1 MKKKMKQ
8 KQCIA
13 DIPSLS
19 RRLFIVI
26 IMMVLCFLQTNASEL
41 INGLYYTLYSSSKTA
56 AIVNS
61 TLNQEE
67 NVIIPSSIE
76 YNGQTYQV
84 TTISDNVFRYAKM
97 KSVTIPESVKRI
109 GNEAFYYCSNLTSIE
124 IGKNVTS
131 IGNDSFGYCTA
142 LTSIKVSEDNP
153 IYDSRDNC
161 NAIIRTSDNTLLYG
175 CLNSFIPD
183 GIVKI
188 QSSAFS
194 HLKIEGDFVVPE
206 SVTSIGDEAF
216 CYCTELT
223 SIKLPSK
230 LSSFG
235 HRVFWGCSKIK
246 SISIPEGV
254 TEIGEYSFCECR
266 GLEKVSLPTTIKTI
280 GFVAFSYCTNLTD
293 INLPNGIESIG
304 NRAFSHCESS
314 TEIELP
320 SSITS
325 IGNGAFEY
333 CYNLKSIFIP
343 KNLTSIG
350 DCAFSF
356 CKGLKS
362 LSVDPNNPVYDSR
375 NNCNAIVRSEDNTI
389 LFGSGSTV
397 FDESITSI
405 GDYAFWG
412 NNLIVEIY
420 IPNTISY
427 IGNGAFRDCIN
438 LKKVSIPNSIT
449 TINDYAF
456 ERCSNLEVLDWHDG
470 ITNIGKYCFN
480 NCSSLNDIKLP
491 ESIEK
496 ISFGS
501 LYGCVGLSKLTLP
514 KKISGIEKWALYG
527 CTGLKEI
534 TCEAIN
540 PPLIEAQEAINN
552 IDLSIP
558 VYVPAA
564 SIEAYKSADYWSEFT
579 NFQAIVEEE
588 KTEWRISDRTDIEVD
603 FHSIKEAMEDGRVQ
617 DGHTLYIERGTNLGY
632 EEITKSVNVIGP
644 GYDLADE
651 SKNANI
657 NELLINAEGAT
668 IVGIVSFYTYVNNKN
683 ISIKNCKIYDVYG
696 NNTNNDND
704 YCNIHSCF
712 IDGCVQ
718 GLSSDGFTYNW
729 TLTNNIMTGSSLGG
743 IKDLEDATI
752 DHNTIFSGSS
762 NCYPLE
768 NIVNS
773 TVTNNIAYSNYF
785 NQWEYPVNCLEK
797 VSGSEMSYN
806 IISYGDYDGNLAQ
819 EDYHKILSCTGD
831 ANSEDYYTPV
841 GYSIGY
847 STDGTDCGAFGGSE
861 PYVKGGKSGLFV
873 EREGEGGDEP
883 EPEPE
888 PTYPETP
895 IVKGKLDNTAT
906 LDIEND
912 VYNSL
917 GEFLKA
923 LSIRGIN
930 TGTEI
935 EVANQQF
942 DLALDDESYKYIQT
956 SAVALEKAKAYIYM
970 KASNNAIFNITLS
983 PTFAAAHASEMQTV
997 LATIMGFANH
1007 IITTNIKILINGTQY
1022 QYTGFQV
1029 EPNDL
1034 LNLKNLYSALDGEN
1048 WTNVKWSFLSN
1059 GRQASDFPGVTFTEP
1074 NDMGQSYVQELDLV
1088 KNNMKGDVS
1097 NLTLYFPQLT
1107 SLNMYYNQLT
1117 GDVTNMVS
1125 NLESLKTL
1133 DISYN
1138 MLTGLT
1144 SLPASVATLNKGY
1157 QFRGDYNQDYLSKL
1171 SAVTVYIS
1179 DKQSVGLP
1187 TIMTYDLKTN
1197 SNVPTAMYI
1206 SERSTSSLS
1215 AYYGQLV
1222 PHGGGSTSYYTSW
1235 TNKPYTYEYAQNHEI
1250 YLRTSDGT
1258 IYPAILKYE
1267 TGDANMSGY
1276 TDLLDVQT
1284 TISKV
1289 LSPSDV
1295 SLFNKTAANTYNDET
1310 INVQDVVCTV
1320 NIVLGKPIVTIEIPT
1335 ETGNHYDQPLLASRR
1350 ATPVPGG
1357 TGNILFVEG
1366 ERLWLTNETEIGA
1379 IEVELRGLQA
1389 DEVSLALNRKEFQMA
1404 SLDIEGGSRH
1414 IIYSLSGKSVP
1425 VGTAAILRLSSD
1437 YTEVA
1442 DAALSTVDAKSLSFT
1457 IGVTPTAIN
1466 TVDSGDMLKARFE
1479 GNNIVISSSRE
1490 ISNAEVIVTSA
1501 SGVNALS
1508 WQGKCVNAG
1517 ETMIEADLAS
1527 GIYIIG
1533 IYENGK
1539 RIGNAK
1545 LIKK

>member
-1 MKKKMKQ
+1 MEKKMKL

-19 RRLFIVI
+19 RRLFTVI
-26 IMMVLCFLQTNASEL
+26 IMMVASVLCTEAQTL
-41 INGLYYTLYSSSKTA
+41 INGLYYNLDSNTKTA
-56 AIVNS
+56 SVAQNTSASGDIVIPEKVSYANVEYKVTSLGDHCFYDCEELKSIRIPNTVTSIGSYAFFVCASLEKIEIPNS
-61 TLNQEE
+61 VNYIGIDAFSACYSLESI
-67 NVIIPSSIE
+67 IIPSS
-76 YNGQTYQV
+76 V
-84 TTISDNVFRYAKM
+84 TQIQGPLFSHSHNIR
-97 KSVTIPESVKRI
+97 
-109 GNEAFYYCSNLTSIE
+109 SIE
-124 IGKNVTS
+124 VAQN
-131 IGNDSFGYCTA
+131 N
-142 LTSIKVSEDNP
+142 KV
-153 IYDSRDNC
+153 YDSRDNC
-161 NAIIRTSDNTLLYG
+161 NAIIETATNTLISACSY
-175 CLNSFIPD
+175 STIP
-183 GIVKI
+183 
-188 QSSAFS
+188 SS
-194 HLKIEGDFVVPE
+194 V
-206 SVTSIGDEAF
+206 
-216 CYCTELT
+216 
-223 SIKLPSK
+223 
-230 LSSFG
+230 
-235 HRVFWGCSKIK
+235 
-246 SISIPEGV
+246 
-254 TEIGEYSFCECR
+254 
-266 GLEKVSLPTTIKTI
+266 TTIKYS
-280 GFVAFSYCTNLTD
+280 AFFHSEYLA
-293 INLPNGIESIG
+293 SI
-304 NRAFSHCESS
+304 
-314 TEIELP
+314 
-320 SSITS
+320 
-325 IGNGAFEY
+325 
-333 CYNLKSIFIP
+333 
-343 KNLTSIG
+343 
-350 DCAFSF
+350 D
-356 CKGLKS
+356 
-362 LSVDPNNPVYDSR
+362 
-375 NNCNAIVRSEDNTI
+375 
-389 LFGSGSTV
+389 
-397 FDESITSI
+397 
-405 GDYAFWG
+405 
-412 NNLIVEIY
+412 
-420 IPNTISY
+420 
-427 IGNGAFRDCIN
+427 
-438 LKKVSIPNSIT
+438 IPNSVT
-449 TINDYAF
+449 TIENYAF
-456 ERCSNLEVLDWHDG
+456 S
-470 ITNIGKYCFN
+470 
-480 NCSSLNDIKLP
+480 
-491 ESIEK
+491 
-496 ISFGS
+496 
-501 LYGCVGLSKLTLP
+501 GCAMLTQ
-514 KKISGIEKWALYG
+514 
-527 CTGLKEI
+527 I
-534 TCEAIN
+534 TCRAN
-540 PPLIEAQEAINN
+540 VPPTIGDRTFERV
-552 IDLSIP
+552 DKSIP
-558 VYVPAA
+558 VYVPAS
-564 SIEAYKSADYWSEFT
+564 SIDAYKSAQYWSEFT
-579 NFQAIVEEE
+579 NFQAIAEPA
-588 KTEWRISDRTDIEVD
+588 KTEWRISDRTDIDVD
-603 FHSIKEAMEDGRVQ
+603 FHSIEEAMKDERVQ
-617 DGHTLYIERGTNLGY
+617 NGHTLYIERGTNLGY

-712 IDGCVQ
+712 IDGCVR
-718 GLSSDGFTYNW
+718 GFSSEGFTYNW
-729 TLTNNIMTGSSLGG
+729 TLTNNIMTGTSNGG

-752 DHNTIFSGSS
+752 DHNTIFSGST
-762 NCYPLE
+762 NCYPLYE
-768 NIVNS
+768 IVSS

-785 NQWEYPVNCLEK
+785 NQWEYPVDCLEK
-797 VSGSEMSYN
+797 VYDSDMSYN
-806 IISYGDYDGNLAQ
+806 IVSFGEYEGNKAQ
-819 EDYHKILSCTGD
+819 NDLRQIISCTGD

-942 DLALDDESYKYIQT
+942 DIALDDESYGYIQT
-956 SAVALEKAKAYIYM
+956 SAVALEMAKAYIYM

-983 PTFAAAHASEMQTV
+983 PTFAATHASEVQTV

-1074 NDMGQSYVQELDLV
+1074 NELGQSYVQELDLV

-1125 NLESLKTL
+1125 DLGSLKTL

-1157 QFRGDYNQDYLSKL
+1157 QFRGDVNQDYLSKL
-1171 SAVTVYIS
+1171 SAATVYIS

-1235 TNKPYTYEYAQNHEI
+1235 TNKPYTYEYAQDHEI

-1289 LSPSDV
+1289 LSPSV
-1295 SLFNKTAANTYNDET
+1295 VNLFNKTAANTYNDET

-1320 NIVLGKPIVTIEIPT
+1320 NIVLGKPIVSIEIPT

-1366 ERLWLTNETEIGA
+1366 ERLWLTNEAEVGA

-1442 DAALSTVDAKSLSFT
+1442 DAALSSVDAKSLSFT

-1501 SGVNALS
+1501 SGVNALT
-1508 WQGKCVNAG
+1508 WQGKYVNAG

>member
-1 MKKKMKQ
+1 MEKKMKL

-19 RRLFIVI
+19 RRLFTVI
-26 IMMVLCFLQTNASEL
+26 IMMVASVLCTEAQTL
-41 INGLYYTLYSSSKTA
+41 IDGLYYNLDSNTKTA
-56 AIVNS
+56 SVAENTSASGDIVIPEKVSYANVEYTVTSLGDQCFDCCSELKSIRIPNTVTRIGRQAFFACTSLEKIEIPNS
-61 TLNQEE
+61 VNFIGSQAFSACFNLESI
-67 NVIIPSSIE
+67 IIPSSVTQIQDILFSQC
-76 YNGQTYQV
+76 YN
-84 TTISDNVFRYAKM
+84 IR
-97 KSVTIPESVKRI
+97 
-109 GNEAFYYCSNLTSIE
+109 SIE
-124 IGKNVTS
+124 VAQN
-131 IGNDSFGYCTA
+131 N
-142 LTSIKVSEDNP
+142 KV
-153 IYDSRDNC
+153 YDSRDNC
-161 NAIIRTSDNTLLYG
+161 NAIIETATNTLISACNY
-175 CLNSFIPD
+175 STIP
-183 GIVKI
+183 
-188 QSSAFS
+188 S
-194 HLKIEGDFVVPE
+194 
-206 SVTSIGDEAF
+206 SVTTIKSNAFFRCDYLASIDIPNSVTTIENNA
-216 CYCTELT
+216 
-223 SIKLPSK
+223 
-230 LSSFG
+230 
-235 HRVFWGCSKIK
+235 FWGCARLTQI
-246 SISIPEGV
+246 
-254 TEIGEYSFCECR
+254 TCR
-266 GLEKVSLPTTIKTI
+266 ANVPPTI
-280 GFVAFSYCTNLTD
+280 GNWTTFND
-293 INLPNGIESIG
+293 
-304 NRAFSHCESS
+304 
-314 TEIELP
+314 
-320 SSITS
+320 
-325 IGNGAFEY
+325 
-333 CYNLKSIFIP
+333 
-343 KNLTSIG
+343 
-350 DCAFSF
+350 
-356 CKGLKS
+356 
-362 LSVDPNNPVYDSR
+362 VD
-375 NNCNAIVRSEDNTI
+375 
-389 LFGSGSTV
+389 
-397 FDESITSI
+397 
-405 GDYAFWG
+405 
-412 NNLIVEIY
+412 
-420 IPNTISY
+420 
-427 IGNGAFRDCIN
+427 
-438 LKKVSIPNSIT
+438 K
-449 TINDYAF
+449 
-456 ERCSNLEVLDWHDG
+456 
-470 ITNIGKYCFN
+470 
-480 NCSSLNDIKLP
+480 
-491 ESIEK
+491 
-496 ISFGS
+496 
-501 LYGCVGLSKLTLP
+501 
-514 KKISGIEKWALYG
+514 
-527 CTGLKEI
+527 
-534 TCEAIN
+534 
-540 PPLIEAQEAINN
+540 
-552 IDLSIP
+552 SIP
-558 VYVPAA
+558 VYVPAS
-564 SIEAYKSADYWSEFT
+564 SIDAYKKADYWSEFT
-579 NFQAIVEEE
+579 NFQAIAEPA
-588 KTEWRISDRTDIEVD
+588 KTEWRISDRTDIDVD
-603 FHSIKEAMEDGRVQ
+603 FHSIEEAMKDERVQ
-617 DGHTLYIERGTNLGY
+617 NGHTLYIERGTNLGNA
-632 EEITKSVNVIGP
+632 EITKSVNVIGP

-651 SKNANI
+651 SRNAKVDYVI
-657 NELLINAEGAT
+657 INAENAKVVGLQ
-668 IVGIVSFYTYVNNKN
+668 IVNAVVCENNVN
-683 ISIKNCKIYDVYG
+683 IENCYITSGVLG
-696 NNTNNDND
+696 NETDNENDN
-704 YCNIHSCF
+704 CVIKSCF
-712 IDGCVQ
+712 INGSVYGRGEDG
-718 GLSSDGFTYNW
+718 TYEW
-729 TLTNNIMTGSSLGG
+729 TLTNNIIKGEVYNFEEMTLN
-743 IKDLEDATI
+743 
-752 DHNTIFSGSS
+752 HNTIVSDNYVLNG
-762 NCYPLE
+762 
-768 NIVNS
+768 VNVS
-773 TVTNNIAYSNYF
+773 MVTNNVLFRPMNVSPISDCTDN
-785 NQWEYPVNCLEK
+785 EYNK
-797 VSGSEMSYN
+797 NIVSAISGTNGEEWCETLSK
-806 IISYGDYDGNLAQ
+806 II
-819 EDYHKILSCTGD
+819 SCTGD
-831 ANSEDYYTPV
+831 ASSEDYYTPV
-841 GYSIGY
+841 GYSLGY

-895 IVKGKLDNTAT
+895 IIKGKLDNTAT

-923 LSIRGIN
+923 LSIRGIKA
-930 TGTEI
+930 GTEI
-935 EVANQQF
+935 AVADQQF
-942 DLALDDESYKYIQT
+942 DIALDDDSYGYIQT
-956 SAVALEKAKAYIYM
+956 SAVALEMAKAYIYM

-983 PTFAAAHASEMQTV
+983 PTFTAAHLSDMETV

-1074 NDMGQSYVQELDLV
+1074 NELGQSYVQELDLV

-1097 NLTLYFPQLT
+1097 NLTLYFPRLT

-1157 QFRGDYNQDYLSKL
+1157 QFRGDVNQDYLSKL
-1171 SAVTVYIS
+1171 SDVTVYIS

-1206 SERSTSSLS
+1206 SERNTSSLS

-1222 PHGGGSTSYYTSW
+1222 PHSGGSTSYYTSW
-1235 TNKPYTYEYAQNHEI
+1235 TNKPYTYEYAQDHEI

-1289 LSPSDV
+1289 LNPSVV

-1350 ATPVPGG
+1350 ATPIPGG

-1366 ERLWLTNETEIGA
+1366 ERLWLTNETEVGA

-1501 SGVNALS
+1501 SGVNALT
-1508 WQGKCVNAG
+1508 WKGKYVNAG

>member
-1 MKKKMKQ
+1 MEKKMKL

-19 RRLFIVI
+19 RRLFTVI
-26 IMMVLCFLQTNASEL
+26 FMMVTSVLCTEAQTL
-41 INGLYYTLYSSSKTA
+41 IDGLYYNLDSNTKTA
-56 AIVNS
+56 SVARNATASGDIVIPEKVSYANVEYTVTSLGDYCFDPCREVKSIRIPNTVTRIGRQAFYGCESLEKIEIPNS
-61 TLNQEE
+61 VNYIGHQAFSYCLSLKSI
-67 NVIIPSSIE
+67 IIPSS
-76 YNGQTYQV
+76 V
-84 TTISDNVFRYAKM
+84 TQIQGILFSQCN
-97 KSVTIPESVKRI
+97 
-109 GNEAFYYCSNLTSIE
+109 NLRSIE
-124 IGKNVTS
+124 VAQN
-131 IGNDSFGYCTA
+131 N
-142 LTSIKVSEDNP
+142 KV
-153 IYDSRDNC
+153 YDSRDNC
-161 NAIIRTSDNTLLYG
+161 NAIIETATNTLISACSY
-175 CLNSFIPD
+175 STIP
-183 GIVKI
+183 
-188 QSSAFS
+188 S
-194 HLKIEGDFVVPE
+194 
-206 SVTSIGDEAF
+206 SVTTIGHEAF
-216 CYCTELT
+216 FYCEYLA
-223 SIKLPSK
+223 SI
-230 LSSFG
+230 
-235 HRVFWGCSKIK
+235 
-246 SISIPEGV
+246 
-254 TEIGEYSFCECR
+254 
-266 GLEKVSLPTTIKTI
+266 
-280 GFVAFSYCTNLTD
+280 D
-293 INLPNGIESIG
+293 
-304 NRAFSHCESS
+304 
-314 TEIELP
+314 
-320 SSITS
+320 
-325 IGNGAFEY
+325 
-333 CYNLKSIFIP
+333 
-343 KNLTSIG
+343 
-350 DCAFSF
+350 
-356 CKGLKS
+356 
-362 LSVDPNNPVYDSR
+362 
-375 NNCNAIVRSEDNTI
+375 
-389 LFGSGSTV
+389 
-397 FDESITSI
+397 
-405 GDYAFWG
+405 
-412 NNLIVEIY
+412 
-420 IPNTISY
+420 
-427 IGNGAFRDCIN
+427 
-438 LKKVSIPNSIT
+438 IPNSVT
-449 TINDYAF
+449 TIGNYAF
-456 ERCSNLEVLDWHDG
+456 SGCEKLTQ
-470 ITNIGKYCFN
+470 ITCRANVPPTIGNWTTF
-480 NCSSLNDIKLP
+480 NDIDK
-491 ESIEK
+491 
-496 ISFGS
+496 
-501 LYGCVGLSKLTLP
+501 
-514 KKISGIEKWALYG
+514 
-527 CTGLKEI
+527 
-534 TCEAIN
+534 
-540 PPLIEAQEAINN
+540 
-552 IDLSIP
+552 SIP

-564 SIEAYKSADYWSEFT
+564 SIEAYKKADYWSEFT
-579 NFQAIVEEE
+579 NFQAIAEPA
-588 KTEWRISDRTDIEVD
+588 KTEWRISDRTDIDVD
-603 FHSIKEAMEDGRVQ
+603 FHSIEEAMKDERVQ
-617 DGHTLYIERGTNLGY
+617 NGHTLYIERGTNLGNA
-632 EEITKSVNVIGP
+632 EITKSVNVIGP
-644 GYDLADE
+644 GYDFADD
-651 SKNANI
+651 SRNAKVDFVI
-657 NELLINAEGAT
+657 INAENAK
-668 IVGIVSFYTYVNNKN
+668 IVGLQILNVVVCNNNVN
-683 ISIKNCKIYDVYG
+683 IENCHITNSVLG
-696 NNTNNDND
+696 NETSYENDN
-704 YCNIHSCF
+704 CVIKSCF
-712 IDGCVQ
+712 IDGSVY
-718 GLSSDGFTYNW
+718 GRGEDGTFEW
-729 TLTNNIMTGSSLGG
+729 TLTNNIIKGG
-743 IKDLEDATI
+743 VYNFEEMILN
-752 DHNTIFSGSS
+752 HNTIVNGDYALNNVNGSTITNNVLFNTLLS
-762 NCYPLE
+762 SAPMNNCLDNEYAK
-768 NIVNS
+768 NIV
-773 TVTNNIAYSNYF
+773 SNTC
-785 NQWEYPVNCLEK
+785 NTGDEQKCETLEK
-797 VSGSEMSYN
+797 
-806 IISYGDYDGNLAQ
+806 II
-819 EDYHKILSCTGD
+819 SCTGH

-847 STDGTDCGAFGGSE
+847 STDGTDCGAFGGSN

-873 EREGEGGDEP
+873 EQEGEGGDDP

-942 DLALDDESYKYIQT
+942 DIALDDESYGYIQT
-956 SAVALEKAKAYIYM
+956 SAVVLEMAKAYIYM

-1074 NDMGQSYVQELDLV
+1074 NELGQSYVQELYLV

-1097 NLTLYFPQLT
+1097 NLTLYFPRLT

-1125 NLESLKTL
+1125 DLGSLKTL

-1171 SAVTVYIS
+1171 SAATVYIS

-1197 SNVPTAMYI
+1197 SNVPTTMYI

-1235 TNKPYTYEYAQNHEI
+1235 TSKPYTYEYAQDHEI

-1289 LSPSDV
+1289 LSPSVV
-1295 SLFNKTAANTYNDET
+1295 SLFNKTAANTYNDEI

-1320 NIVLGKPIVTIEIPT
+1320 NIVLGKPIVSIEIPT
-1335 ETGNHYDQPLLASRR
+1335 ETGNHYDQPILASRR

-1366 ERLWLTNETEIGA
+1366 ERLWLTNEAEVGA

-1389 DEVSLALNRKEFQMA
+1389 DEVSLALNRKDFQMA

-1414 IIYSLSGKSVP
+1414 IIYSISGKSVP

-1437 YTEVA
+1437 YSEVA
-1442 DAALSTVDAKSLSFT
+1442 DAALSSVDAKSLSFT

-1517 ETMIEADLAS
+1517 ETLIEADLAS

>member
-1 MKKKMKQ
+1 MEKKMKL

-19 RRLFIVI
+19 RRLFTVI
-26 IMMVLCFLQTNASEL
+26 IMMVASVLCTEAQTL
-41 INGLYYTLYSSSKTA
+41 IDGLYYNLDSNTKTA
-56 AIVNS
+56 SVARNATASGDIVIPEKVSYGNVKYTVTSLGYNCFVSCRELKSIRIPNTVTRIGKWAFLGCTSLEKIEIPNS
-61 TLNQEE
+61 VNYIGLQAFSGCSSLESI
-67 NVIIPSSIE
+67 IIPSSVTQIE
-76 YNGQTYQV
+76 GLLFSQ
-84 TTISDNVFRYAKM
+84 
-97 KSVTIPESVKRI
+97 
-109 GNEAFYYCSNLTSIE
+109 SNNIRSIE
-124 IGKNVTS
+124 VAQN
-131 IGNDSFGYCTA
+131 N
-142 LTSIKVSEDNP
+142 KV
-153 IYDSRDNC
+153 YDSRDNC
-161 NAIIRTSDNTLLYG
+161 NAIIETATNTLISACSY
-175 CLNSFIPD
+175 STIPSSVTTI
-183 GIVKI
+183 G
-188 QSSAFS
+188 SSAFLNCEYLAS
-194 HLKIEGDFVVPE
+194 IDIPNSVTTIEGSAFYGCARLTQITCRANVPP
-206 SVTSIGDEAF
+206 TIIG
-216 CYCTELT
+216 
-223 SIKLPSK
+223 K
-230 LSSFG
+230 
-235 HRVFWGCSKIK
+235 W
-246 SISIPEGV
+246 
-254 TEIGEYSFCECR
+254 
-266 GLEKVSLPTTIKTI
+266 
-280 GFVAFSYCTNLTD
+280 
-293 INLPNGIESIG
+293 
-304 NRAFSHCESS
+304 
-314 TEIELP
+314 
-320 SSITS
+320 
-325 IGNGAFEY
+325 AFEY
-333 CYNLKSIFIP
+333 
-343 KNLTSIG
+343 
-350 DCAFSF
+350 
-356 CKGLKS
+356 
-362 LSVDPNNPVYDSR
+362 VD
-375 NNCNAIVRSEDNTI
+375 
-389 LFGSGSTV
+389 
-397 FDESITSI
+397 
-405 GDYAFWG
+405 
-412 NNLIVEIY
+412 
-420 IPNTISY
+420 
-427 IGNGAFRDCIN
+427 
-438 LKKVSIPNSIT
+438 K
-449 TINDYAF
+449 
-456 ERCSNLEVLDWHDG
+456 
-470 ITNIGKYCFN
+470 
-480 NCSSLNDIKLP
+480 
-491 ESIEK
+491 
-496 ISFGS
+496 
-501 LYGCVGLSKLTLP
+501 
-514 KKISGIEKWALYG
+514 
-527 CTGLKEI
+527 
-534 TCEAIN
+534 
-540 PPLIEAQEAINN
+540 
-552 IDLSIP
+552 SIP
-558 VYVPAA
+558 VYVPAS
-564 SIEAYKSADYWSEFT
+564 SIDAYKSAQYWSEFT
-579 NFQAIVEEE
+579 NFQAIAEPA
-588 KTEWRISDRTDIEVD
+588 KTEWRISNRTDIEVD
-603 FHSIKEAMEDGRVQ
+603 FHSIEEAMKDERVQ

-644 GYDLADE
+644 GYDLAVD
-651 SKNANI
+651 SRNAKVDFVI
-657 NELLINAEGAT
+657 INAENAK
-668 IVGIVSFYTYVNNKN
+668 IVGLQILNVVVCNNNVIIENCYITNSVLGNETSFE
-683 ISIKNCKIYDVYG
+683 
-696 NNTNNDND
+696 NDN
-704 YCNIHSCF
+704 CVIKSCF
-712 IDGCVQ
+712 IDGNVY
-718 GLSSDGFTYNW
+718 GRGEDGTYEW
-729 TLTNNIMTGSSLGG
+729 TLTNNIIRGKISNFEEMTLN
-743 IKDLEDATI
+743 
-752 DHNTIFSGSS
+752 HNTIVNGDYALNNVNGSTITNNVLFNTLLS
-762 NCYPLE
+762 SAPMNNCLGNEYAK
-768 NIVNS
+768 NIV
-773 TVTNNIAYSNYF
+773 SNTC
-785 NQWEYPVNCLEK
+785 NTGDEQKCETLEK
-797 VSGSEMSYN
+797 
-806 IISYGDYDGNLAQ
+806 II
-819 EDYHKILSCTGD
+819 SCTGH
-831 ANSEDYYTPV
+831 ASSEDYYTPV
-841 GYSIGY
+841 GYSLGY
-847 STDGTDCGAFGGSE
+847 STDGTDCGAFGGSN

-873 EREGEGGDEP
+873 EREGEGGNEP

-942 DLALDDESYKYIQT
+942 DIALDDESYGYIQT
-956 SAVALEKAKAYIYM
+956 SAVALEMAKAYIYM

-983 PTFAAAHASEMQTV
+983 PTFAAAHASEMKTV

-1074 NDMGQSYVQELDLV
+1074 NELGQSYVQELDLE

-1097 NLTLYFPQLT
+1097 NLTLYFPRLT

-1125 NLESLKTL
+1125 DLESLKTL

-1157 QFRGDYNQDYLSKL
+1157 QFRGDNNQDYLSKL
-1171 SAVTVYIS
+1171 SAATVYIS

-1197 SNVPTAMYI
+1197 SNVPTVMYI

-1235 TNKPYTYEYAQNHEI
+1235 TSKPYTYEYAQDHEI

-1289 LSPSDV
+1289 LSPSVV
-1295 SLFNKTAANTYNDET
+1295 SLFNKTAANTYNDEI

-1320 NIVLGKPIVTIEIPT
+1320 NIVLGKPIVSIEIPT

-1357 TGNILFVEG
+1357 KGNILFVEG
-1366 ERLWLTNETEIGA
+1366 ERLWLTNETEVGA

-1437 YTEVA
+1437 YAEVA

-1466 TVDSGDMLKARFE
+1466 TVDSDDDMLKARFE

-1501 SGVNALS
+1501 SGVNALT
-1508 WQGKCVNAG
+1508 WQGKYVNAG

>member
-1 MKKKMKQ
+1 MEKKIKL

-19 RRLFIVI
+19 RRLFTVI
-26 IMMVLCFLQTNASEL
+26 IMMVASVLCAEAQTL
-41 INGLYYTLYSSSKTA
+41 IDGLYYDLDSNTKTA
-56 AIVNS
+56 SVAKNKTASGDIVIPEKVSYGNVEYTVTSLGYQCFFNCRELKSIRIPNTVTSIGGKAFIGCWSLEKIEIPNS
-61 TLNQEE
+61 VNYIGLQAFSGCSSLESI
-67 NVIIPSSIE
+67 IIPSSVTQIE
-76 YNGQTYQV
+76 YK
-84 TTISDNVFRYAKM
+84 DNIFFGCNNIR
-97 KSVTIPESVKRI
+97 
-109 GNEAFYYCSNLTSIE
+109 SIE
-124 IGKNVTS
+124 VAQN
-131 IGNDSFGYCTA
+131 N
-142 LTSIKVSEDNP
+142 KV
-153 IYDSRDNC
+153 YDSRDNC
-161 NAIIRTSDNTLLYG
+161 NAIIETATNTLISACSY
-175 CLNSFIPD
+175 STIP
-183 GIVKI
+183 
-188 QSSAFS
+188 SSVTTIGYNAFS
-194 HLKIEGDFVVPE
+194 DCENLA
-206 SVTSIGDEAF
+206 SID
-216 CYCTELT
+216 
-223 SIKLPSK
+223 
-230 LSSFG
+230 
-235 HRVFWGCSKIK
+235 
-246 SISIPEGV
+246 
-254 TEIGEYSFCECR
+254 
-266 GLEKVSLPTTIKTI
+266 
-280 GFVAFSYCTNLTD
+280 
-293 INLPNGIESIG
+293 
-304 NRAFSHCESS
+304 
-314 TEIELP
+314 
-320 SSITS
+320 
-325 IGNGAFEY
+325 
-333 CYNLKSIFIP
+333 
-343 KNLTSIG
+343 
-350 DCAFSF
+350 
-356 CKGLKS
+356 
-362 LSVDPNNPVYDSR
+362 
-375 NNCNAIVRSEDNTI
+375 
-389 LFGSGSTV
+389 
-397 FDESITSI
+397 
-405 GDYAFWG
+405 
-412 NNLIVEIY
+412 
-420 IPNTISY
+420 
-427 IGNGAFRDCIN
+427 
-438 LKKVSIPNSIT
+438 IPNSVT
-449 TINDYAF
+449 TIGTFAF
-456 ERCSNLEVLDWHDG
+456 VDCAR
-470 ITNIGKYCFN
+470 
-480 NCSSLNDIKLP
+480 
-491 ESIEK
+491 
-496 ISFGS
+496 
-501 LYGCVGLSKLTLP
+501 LTQ
-514 KKISGIEKWALYG
+514 
-527 CTGLKEI
+527 I
-534 TCEAIN
+534 TCRAN
-540 PPLIEAQEAINN
+540 VPPT
-552 IDLSIP
+552 IDTRTFYNVDKSIP
-558 VYVPAA
+558 VYVPAS
-564 SIEAYKSADYWSEFT
+564 SIDAYKSAQYWSEFT
-579 NFQAIVEEE
+579 NFQAIVEPA
-588 KTEWRISDRTDIEVD
+588 KTEWRISDRTDIDVD
-603 FHSIKEAMEDGRVQ
+603 FHSIEEAMKDERVL
-617 DGHTLYIERGTNLGY
+617 DGHTLYIERGTNLADGK
-632 EEITKSVNVIGP
+632 ITKSVNVIGP
-644 GYDLADE
+644 GYDLAND
-651 SKNANI
+651 SRNAKVDNLFI
-657 NELLINAEGAT
+657 NVEKAR
-668 IVGIVSFYTYVNNKN
+668 IVGLQIVKAIVCENNVNIENCYITN
-683 ISIKNCKIYDVYG
+683 SIYG
-696 NNTNNDND
+696 NETSYENDN
-704 YCNIHSCF
+704 CVIKSCF
-712 IDGCVQ
+712 IDSNVYGR
-718 GLSSDGFTYNW
+718 GENGTFEW
-729 TLTNNIMTGSSLGG
+729 TLTNNIIKGGVYNFEEMTLN
-743 IKDLEDATI
+743 
-752 DHNTIFSGSS
+752 HNTIVSTNYVLNG
-762 NCYPLE
+762 
-768 NIVNS
+768 VNFS
-773 TVTNNIAYSNYF
+773 TVTNNLLHQTTSVSPIFNCSDNEYDKNVVSRASNT
-785 NQWEYPVNCLEK
+785 NGELQNETLEK
-797 VSGSEMSYN
+797 SISCSGN
-806 IISYGDYDGNLAQ
+806 
-819 EDYHKILSCTGD
+819 
-831 ANSEDYYTPV
+831 ANSEEYYTPV
-841 GYSIGY
+841 GYTLGY

-942 DLALDDESYKYIQT
+942 DIALDDESYGYIQT
-956 SAVALEKAKAYIYM
+956 SAVALEMAKAYIYM

-983 PTFAAAHASEMQTV
+983 PTFAATHASEVQTV

-1074 NDMGQSYVQELDLV
+1074 NEMGQSYVQELDLV

-1125 NLESLKTL
+1125 ELESLKTL

-1144 SLPASVATLNKGY
+1144 SLPTSVATLNKGY
-1157 QFRGDYNQDYLSKL
+1157 QFRGDVNQDYLSKL
-1171 SAVTVYIS
+1171 SAATVYIS

-1289 LSPSDV
+1289 LSPSVV

-1320 NIVLGKPIVTIEIPT
+1320 NIVLGKPIVSIEIPT

-1366 ERLWLTNETEIGA
+1366 ERLWLTNETEVGA

-1389 DEVSLALNRKEFQMA
+1389 DEVSLALNRKDFQMA

-1442 DAALSTVDAKSLSFT
+1442 DAALSSVDAKSLSFT

-1490 ISNAEVIVTSA
+1490 ICNAEVIVTSA
-1501 SGVNALS
+1501 SGVNALT
-1508 WQGKCVNAG
+1508 WQGKYVNAG

>member
-1 MKKKMKQ
+1 MEKKMKL

-19 RRLFIVI
+19 RRLFTVI
-26 IMMVLCFLQTNASEL
+26 IMVVASVLCTEAQTL
-41 INGLYYTLYSSSKTA
+41 INGLYYNLDSNTKIASVADNSSASGDIVIPEKVSYSNVEYTVTNLGDECFDSCRELKSIRIPNTVTRIGRQAFYGCESLEK
-56 AIVNS
+56 IEIPNSVNYIGIQAFS
-61 TLNQEE
+61 YCLSLESI
-67 NVIIPSSIE
+67 IIPSS
-76 YNGQTYQV
+76 V
-84 TTISDNVFRYAKM
+84 TQIQGLLFSQ
-97 KSVTIPESVKRI
+97 
-109 GNEAFYYCSNLTSIE
+109 SNNIRSIE
-124 IGKNVTS
+124 VAQN
-131 IGNDSFGYCTA
+131 N
-142 LTSIKVSEDNP
+142 KV
-153 IYDSRDNC
+153 YDSRDNC
-161 NAIIRTSDNTLLYG
+161 NAIIETATNTLISACSYSTIPSSVTTIKSLAFY
-175 CLNSFIPD
+175 CCDYLASIDIPNSVTTIEN
-183 GIVKI
+183 
-188 QSSAFS
+188 SAFS
-194 HLKIEGDFVVPE
+194 DCARLTQITCRANVPP
-206 SVTSIGDEAF
+206 TIGDRTFA
-216 CYCTELT
+216 Y
-223 SIKLPSK
+223 
-230 LSSFG
+230 
-235 HRVFWGCSKIK
+235 
-246 SISIPEGV
+246 
-254 TEIGEYSFCECR
+254 
-266 GLEKVSLPTTIKTI
+266 
-280 GFVAFSYCTNLTD
+280 
-293 INLPNGIESIG
+293 
-304 NRAFSHCESS
+304 
-314 TEIELP
+314 
-320 SSITS
+320 
-325 IGNGAFEY
+325 
-333 CYNLKSIFIP
+333 
-343 KNLTSIG
+343 
-350 DCAFSF
+350 
-356 CKGLKS
+356 
-362 LSVDPNNPVYDSR
+362 VD
-375 NNCNAIVRSEDNTI
+375 
-389 LFGSGSTV
+389 
-397 FDESITSI
+397 
-405 GDYAFWG
+405 
-412 NNLIVEIY
+412 
-420 IPNTISY
+420 
-427 IGNGAFRDCIN
+427 
-438 LKKVSIPNSIT
+438 K
-449 TINDYAF
+449 
-456 ERCSNLEVLDWHDG
+456 
-470 ITNIGKYCFN
+470 
-480 NCSSLNDIKLP
+480 
-491 ESIEK
+491 
-496 ISFGS
+496 
-501 LYGCVGLSKLTLP
+501 
-514 KKISGIEKWALYG
+514 
-527 CTGLKEI
+527 
-534 TCEAIN
+534 
-540 PPLIEAQEAINN
+540 
-552 IDLSIP
+552 SIP
-558 VYVPAA
+558 VYVPAS
-564 SIEAYKSADYWSEFT
+564 SIEAYKAARYWSEFT
-579 NFQAIVEEE
+579 NFQAIAEPA
-588 KTEWRISDRTDIEVD
+588 KTEWRISDRTDIDVD
-603 FHSIKEAMEDGRVQ
+603 FHSIEEAMKDERVQ

-632 EEITKSVNVIGP
+632 AEITKSVNVIGP

-651 SKNANI
+651 SKNAKI
-657 NELLINAEGAT
+657 DELLINAEGAT
-668 IVGIVSFYTYVNNKN
+668 IVGLVCYDIYVNNKN
-683 ISIKNCKIYDVYG
+683 ISIKNCKINNVYG

-704 YCNIHSCF
+704 FCSIHSCF

-718 GLSSDGFTYNW
+718 GFSSEGFTFDW
-729 TLTNNIMTGSSLGG
+729 TLTNNIMTGSSMGG

-752 DHNTIFSGSS
+752 DHNTIFSGST
-762 NCYPLE
+762 NCYPLYE
-768 NIVNS
+768 IVSS

-785 NQWEYPVNCLEK
+785 NQWEYPVDCLEK
-797 VSGSEMSYN
+797 VSGSDMSYN
-806 IISYGDYDGNLAQ
+806 IVSFGEYEGNKAQ
-819 EDYHKILSCTGD
+819 NDLRQIISCTGD
-831 ANSEDYYTPV
+831 ASSEDYYTPV
-841 GYSIGY
+841 GYSLGY

-923 LSIRGIN
+923 LSIRGIKA
-930 TGTEI
+930 GTEI
-935 EVANQQF
+935 AVADQQF
-942 DLALDDESYKYIQT
+942 DIALDDDSYGYIQT
-956 SAVALEKAKAYIYM
+956 SAVALEMSKAYIYM
-970 KASNNAIFNITLS
+970 KADNQAIFNITLS

-1074 NDMGQSYVQELDLV
+1074 NELGQSYVQELDLV

-1125 NLESLKTL
+1125 DLGNLKTL

-1171 SAVTVYIS
+1171 SAATVYIS

-1235 TNKPYTYEYAQNHEI
+1235 TSKPYTYEYAQDHEI

-1320 NIVLGKPIVTIEIPT
+1320 NIVLGKPIVSIEIPT
-1335 ETGNHYDQPLLASRR
+1335 ETGNHYDQPLLALRR
-1350 ATPVPGG
+1350 AIPVPGG

-1366 ERLWLTNETEIGA
+1366 ERLWLTNETEVGA

-1442 DAALSTVDAKSLSFT
+1442 DAALSSVDAKSLSFT

-1466 TVDSGDMLKARFE
+1466 TVDSGDMLKSRFE
-1479 GNNIVISSSRE
+1479 GNNIVISSSRD
-1490 ISNAEVIVTSA
+1490 IRNAEVIVTSA
-1501 SGVNALS
+1501 SGVNALT

>member
-1 MKKKMKQ
+1 MKL

-19 RRLFIVI
+19 RRLFTVI
-26 IMMVLCFLQTNASEL
+26 IMMVASVLCTEAQTQ
-41 INGLYYTLYSSSKTA
+41 INRINYNLDSNTKTA
-56 AIVNS
+56 SVARTHISGDV
-61 TLNQEE
+61 
-67 NVIIPSSIE
+67 VIPETVTYGSIEYQVTSLGNYCFYECTSLTSIKIPSS
-76 YNGQTYQV
+76 V
-84 TTISDNVFRYAKM
+84 TDFGVKCFYKCTSLPTIN
-97 KSVTIPESVKRI
+97 IPSSVK
-109 GNEAFYYCSNLTSIE
+109 
-124 IGKNVTS
+124 S
-131 IGNDSFGYCTA
+131 IGNSCFDYCTSFTSIDIPASVESIGDLCFFSCTSLKSINIPSSVTSLGNACFGYCTSLPSIVIPSSVA
-142 LTSIKVSEDNP
+142 TLGEKCFLNCTSLKSITIPSSVTTIGDNCFSNCTSLTSIDIPSSVTSLGENCFIACESLVS
-153 IYDSRDNC
+153 I
-161 NAIIRTSDNTLLYG
+161 AIPSSVTNLSDNTFYN
-175 CLNSFIPD
+175 C
-183 GIVKI
+183 
-188 QSSAFS
+188 
-194 HLKIEGDFVVPE
+194 
-206 SVTSIGDEAF
+206 TS
-216 CYCTELT
+216 LT
-223 SIKLPSK
+223 SIDIPSSMTSIANSCFDGCQN
-230 LSSFG
+230 LSQI
-235 HRVFWGCSKIK
+235 R
-246 SISIPEGV
+246 
-254 TEIGEYSFCECR
+254 CR
-266 GLEKVSLPTTIKTI
+266 ASVPPTI
-280 GFVAFSYCTNLTD
+280 G
-293 INLPNGIESIG
+293 
-304 NRAFSHCESS
+304 SS
-314 TEIELP
+314 NT
-320 SSITS
+320 
-325 IGNGAFEY
+325 FY
-333 CYNLKSIFIP
+333 K
-343 KNLTSIG
+343 
-350 DCAFSF
+350 
-356 CKGLKS
+356 
-362 LSVDPNNPVYDSR
+362 VD
-375 NNCNAIVRSEDNTI
+375 
-389 LFGSGSTV
+389 
-397 FDESITSI
+397 
-405 GDYAFWG
+405 
-412 NNLIVEIY
+412 
-420 IPNTISY
+420 
-427 IGNGAFRDCIN
+427 
-438 LKKVSIPNSIT
+438 K
-449 TINDYAF
+449 
-456 ERCSNLEVLDWHDG
+456 
-470 ITNIGKYCFN
+470 
-480 NCSSLNDIKLP
+480 
-491 ESIEK
+491 
-496 ISFGS
+496 
-501 LYGCVGLSKLTLP
+501 
-514 KKISGIEKWALYG
+514 
-527 CTGLKEI
+527 
-534 TCEAIN
+534 
-540 PPLIEAQEAINN
+540 
-552 IDLSIP
+552 SIP
-558 VYVPAA
+558 VYVPAS
-564 SIEAYKSADYWSEFT
+564 SIDAYKSAQYWSEFT
-579 NFQAIVEEE
+579 NFQAIAEPA
-588 KTEWRISDRTDIEVD
+588 KTEWRISDRTDIDVD
-603 FHSIKEAMEDGRVQ
+603 FHSINEAMEDERVQ
-617 DGHTLYIERGTNLGY
+617 DGHTLYIERGSHLTDAT
-632 EEITKSVNVIGP
+632 ITKKVTIVGP
-644 GYDLADE
+644 GYDLSND
-651 SKNANI
+651 SHNAKVDI
-657 NELLINAEGAT
+657 LLINAENARV
-668 IVGIVSFYTYVNNKN
+668 VGLQINNALVCNNNVN
-683 ISIKNCKIYDVYG
+683 IENCYITNSVLG
-696 NNTNNDND
+696 NETNNENDN
-704 YCNIHSCF
+704 CVIKSCF
-712 IDGCVQ
+712 IDGSVY
-718 GLSSDGFTYNW
+718 GSGEDGTYEW
-729 TLTNNIMTGSSLGG
+729 TLTNNIIKGGVYNFEEMTLN
-743 IKDLEDATI
+743 
-752 DHNTIFSGSS
+752 HNTIVSANYVLNG
-762 NCYPLE
+762 
-768 NIVNS
+768 VNFS
-773 TVTNNIAYSNYF
+773 TVTNNLLHQTKRDSPIANC
-785 NQWEYPVNCLEK
+785 NDNEYDKNVVSLTSGTNGELQNETLEK
-797 VSGSEMSYN
+797 S
-806 IISYGDYDGNLAQ
+806 I
-819 EDYHKILSCTGD
+819 SCTGD
-831 ANSEDYYTPV
+831 ASSEDYYTPV
-841 GYSIGY
+841 GYSLGY
-847 STDGTDCGAFGGSE
+847 STDGTDCGAFGGSN

-873 EREGEGGDEP
+873 EREGEGSDEP

-942 DLALDDESYKYIQT
+942 DIALDDESYGYIQT
-956 SAVALEKAKAYIYM
+956 SAVALEMAKAYIYM
-970 KASNNAIFNITLS
+970 KASNNSIFNITLS

-1007 IITTNIKILINGTQY
+1007 IITTNIKILINSTQY

-1059 GRQASDFPGVTFTEP
+1059 GRQASDFSGVTFTEP
-1074 NDMGQSYVQELDLV
+1074 NELGQSYVQELDLV

-1097 NLTLYFPQLT
+1097 NLTLYFPRLT

-1125 NLESLKTL
+1125 DLGSLKTL

-1157 QFRGDYNQDYLSKL
+1157 QFRGDNNQDYLSKL
-1171 SAVTVYIS
+1171 SAATVYIS

-1235 TNKPYTYEYAQNHEI
+1235 TNKPYTYEYAQDHEI

-1289 LSPSDV
+1289 LSPSVV

-1320 NIVLGKPIVTIEIPT
+1320 NIVLGKPIVSIEIPT

-1366 ERLWLTNETEIGA
+1366 ERLWLTNETEVGA

-1389 DEVSLALNRKEFQMA
+1389 DEVSLALNRKDFQMA

-1437 YTEVA
+1437 YAEVA

-1479 GNNIVISSSRE
+1479 ANNIVISSSRE

-1501 SGVNALS
+1501 SGVNALT
-1508 WQGKCVNAG
+1508 WQGKYVNAG

>member
-1 MKKKMKQ
+1 MKL

-194 HLKIEGDFVVPE
+194 HLIIEGDFVVPE

-362 LSVDPNNPVYDSR
+362 LSVDPNNLVYNSR

-420 IPNTISY
+420 IPNTISS

-456 ERCSNLEVLDWHDG
+456 ESCSNLEVLDWHDG

-617 DGHTLYIERGTNLGY
+617 DGHTLYIERGTSLGD
-632 EEITKSVNVIGP
+632 EKITKSVNVIGP
-644 GYDLADE
+644 GYDGNSASVKDL
-651 SKNANI
+651 
-657 NELLINAEGAT
+657 
-668 IVGIVSFYTYVNNKN
+668 YVNAAKAKVVGLSIGFAYICENN
-683 ISIKNCKIYDVYG
+683 IDISHCSILDVYG
-696 NNTNNDND
+696 NKTSHENSNCT
-704 YCNIHSCF
+704 IHSCF
-712 IDGCVQ
+712 IDDIQ
-718 GLSSDGFTYNW
+718 GFGEENSYEW
-729 TLTNNIMTGSSLGG
+729 TLTNNIIRGKISNFEEMTLN
-743 IKDLEDATI
+743 
-752 DHNTIFSGSS
+752 HNTIVNGDYALNNVNGSTITNNVLFNTLLS
-762 NCYPLE
+762 SAPMNNCLDNEYAK
-768 NIVNS
+768 NIV
-773 TVTNNIAYSNYF
+773 SNTC
-785 NQWEYPVNCLEK
+785 NTGDEQKCETLEK
-797 VSGSEMSYN
+797 
-806 IISYGDYDGNLAQ
+806 IISC
-819 EDYHKILSCTGD
+819 SGD
-831 ANSEDYYTPV
+831 ANSEDYYAPV

-935 EVANQQF
+935 EVANYQF

-983 PTFAAAHASEMQTV
+983 PTFAAAHASEVQTV

-1048 WTNVKWSFLSN
+1048 WTDVKWSFLSN

-1074 NDMGQSYVQELDLV
+1074 NELGQSYVQELDLV

-1097 NLTLYFPQLT
+1097 NLTLYFPRLT

-1157 QFRGDYNQDYLSKL
+1157 QFRGDVNQDYLSKL
-1171 SAVTVYIS
+1171 SAATVYIS

-1235 TNKPYTYEYAQNHEI
+1235 TNKPYTYEYAQDHEI

-1276 TDLLDVQT
+1276 TDILDVQT
-1284 TISKV
+1284 TITEILNPAV
-1289 LSPSDV
+1289 IN
-1295 SLFNKTAANTYNDET
+1295 LFNKTAANTYNDEI

-1320 NIVLGKPIVTIEIPT
+1320 NIVLGTPIVSIETPA

-1357 TGNILFVEG
+1357 TGNILFVKG
-1366 ERLWLTNETEIGA
+1366 ERLWLTNETEVGA
-1379 IEVELRGLQA
+1379 IEVELRGLLA
-1389 DEVSLALNRKEFQMA
+1389 DEVSLALNRKDFQMA

-1414 IIYSLSGKSVP
+1414 IIYSISGKSVP

-1437 YTEVA
+1437 YAEVA

-1490 ISNAEVIVTSA
+1490 ICNAEVIVTSA
-1501 SGVNALS
+1501 SGVNALT
-1508 WQGKCVNAG
+1508 WQGKYVNAG

>member
-1 MKKKMKQ
+1 MEKKMKL

-19 RRLFIVI
+19 RRLFTVI
-26 IMMVLCFLQTNASEL
+26 IMMVASVLCTEAQTL
-41 INGLYYTLYSSSKTA
+41 INGLYYNLDSNTKTA
-56 AIVNS
+56 SVAQNTSASGDIVIPEKVSYANVEYKVTSLGDHCFYDCEELKSISIPNTVTSIGSYAFFVCASLEKIEIPNS
-61 TLNQEE
+61 VNYIGIDAFSACYSLESI
-67 NVIIPSSIE
+67 IIPSS
-76 YNGQTYQV
+76 V
-84 TTISDNVFRYAKM
+84 TQIQGPLFSHSHNIR
-97 KSVTIPESVKRI
+97 
-109 GNEAFYYCSNLTSIE
+109 SIE
-124 IGKNVTS
+124 VAQN
-131 IGNDSFGYCTA
+131 N
-142 LTSIKVSEDNP
+142 KV
-153 IYDSRDNC
+153 YDSRDNC
-161 NAIIRTSDNTLLYG
+161 NAIIETATNTLISACSY
-175 CLNSFIPD
+175 STIP
-183 GIVKI
+183 
-188 QSSAFS
+188 SS
-194 HLKIEGDFVVPE
+194 V
-206 SVTSIGDEAF
+206 
-216 CYCTELT
+216 
-223 SIKLPSK
+223 
-230 LSSFG
+230 
-235 HRVFWGCSKIK
+235 
-246 SISIPEGV
+246 
-254 TEIGEYSFCECR
+254 
-266 GLEKVSLPTTIKTI
+266 TTIKYS
-280 GFVAFSYCTNLTD
+280 AFFHSEYLA
-293 INLPNGIESIG
+293 SI
-304 NRAFSHCESS
+304 
-314 TEIELP
+314 
-320 SSITS
+320 
-325 IGNGAFEY
+325 
-333 CYNLKSIFIP
+333 
-343 KNLTSIG
+343 
-350 DCAFSF
+350 D
-356 CKGLKS
+356 
-362 LSVDPNNPVYDSR
+362 
-375 NNCNAIVRSEDNTI
+375 
-389 LFGSGSTV
+389 
-397 FDESITSI
+397 
-405 GDYAFWG
+405 
-412 NNLIVEIY
+412 
-420 IPNTISY
+420 
-427 IGNGAFRDCIN
+427 
-438 LKKVSIPNSIT
+438 IPNSVT
-449 TINDYAF
+449 TIENYAF
-456 ERCSNLEVLDWHDG
+456 S
-470 ITNIGKYCFN
+470 
-480 NCSSLNDIKLP
+480 
-491 ESIEK
+491 
-496 ISFGS
+496 
-501 LYGCVGLSKLTLP
+501 GCAMLTQ
-514 KKISGIEKWALYG
+514 
-527 CTGLKEI
+527 I
-534 TCEAIN
+534 TCRAN
-540 PPLIEAQEAINN
+540 VPPTILTSSTF
-552 IDLSIP
+552 DKVDKSIP
-558 VYVPAA
+558 VYVPAS
-564 SIEAYKSADYWSEFT
+564 SIDAYKSAQYWSEFT
-579 NFQAIVEEE
+579 NFQAIAEPV
-588 KTEWRISDRTDIEVD
+588 KTEWRISDRTDIDVD
-603 FHSIKEAMEDGRVQ
+603 FHSIEEAMKDERVQ
-617 DGHTLYIERGTNLGY
+617 DGHTLYIERGTNLGNA
-632 EEITKSVNVIGP
+632 EITKSVNVIGP

-657 NELLINAEGAT
+657 SELWINAEGAT
-668 IVGIVSFYTYVNNKN
+668 IVGIVSYDIYVNNTN
-683 ISIKNCKIYDVYG
+683 ISIKNCKINNVYG

-704 YCNIHSCF
+704 FCRIHSCF

-718 GLSSDGFTYNW
+718 GFSSEGFTFDW
-729 TLTNNIMTGSSLGG
+729 TLTNNIMTGSSMGG

-752 DHNTIFSGSS
+752 DHNTIFSGST
-762 NCYPLE
+762 NCYPLYE
-768 NIVNS
+768 IVSS

-785 NQWEYPVNCLEK
+785 NQWEYPVDCLEK

-819 EDYHKILSCTGD
+819 EDYYKILSCTGD
-831 ANSEDYYTPV
+831 DSSEDYYTPV
-841 GYSIGY
+841 GVSLGY

-942 DLALDDESYKYIQT
+942 DIALDDESYGYIQT
-956 SAVALEKAKAYIYM
+956 SAVALEMAKAYIYM

-983 PTFAAAHASEMQTV
+983 QTFAAAHASEVQTV

-1074 NDMGQSYVQELDLV
+1074 NEMGQSYVQELNLE

-1097 NLTLYFPQLT
+1097 NLTLYFPHLT

-1125 NLESLKTL
+1125 ELESLKTL

-1157 QFRGDYNQDYLSKL
+1157 QFRGDVNQDYLSKL
-1171 SAVTVYIS
+1171 SAATVYIS

-1235 TNKPYTYEYAQNHEI
+1235 TSKPYTYEYAQDHEI
-1250 YLRTSDGT
+1250 YLRTTDGT

-1276 TDLLDVQT
+1276 TNLDDVQT

-1289 LSPSDV
+1289 LSPSVV
-1295 SLFNKTAANTYNDET
+1295 SLFNTTAANTYNDET

-1320 NIVLGKPIVTIEIPT
+1320 NIVLGKPIVFIEIPT

-1357 TGNILFVEG
+1357 TGNILFVKG
-1366 ERLWLTNETEIGA
+1366 ERLWLTNETEVGA

-1389 DEVSLALNRKEFQMA
+1389 DEVSLALNRKDFQMA

-1425 VGTAAILRLSSD
+1425 VSTAAILRLSSD
-1437 YTEVA
+1437 YAEVA
-1442 DAALSTVDAKSLSFT
+1442 DAALSSVDAKSLSFT

-1501 SGVNALS
+1501 SGVNALT
-1508 WQGKCVNAG
+1508 WQGKYVNAG

>member
-1 MKKKMKQ
+1 MEKKMKL

-19 RRLFIVI
+19 RRLFTVI
-26 IMMVLCFLQTNASEL
+26 IMMVASVLCTEAQTL
-41 INGLYYTLYSSSKTA
+41 INGLYYNLDSNTKTA
-56 AIVNS
+56 SVDENESASGDIV
-61 TLNQEE
+61 
-67 NVIIPSSIE
+67 
-76 YNGQTYQV
+76 
-84 TTISDNVFRYAKM
+84 
-97 KSVTIPESVKRI
+97 IPEKVSY
-109 GNEAFYYCSNLTSIE
+109 GNVEYT
-124 IGKNVTS
+124 VTS
-131 IGNDSFGYCTA
+131 LGNDC
-142 LTSIKVSEDNP
+142 
-153 IYDSRDNC
+153 
-161 NAIIRTSDNTLLYG
+161 
-175 CLNSFIPD
+175 
-183 GIVKI
+183 
-188 QSSAFS
+188 
-194 HLKIEGDFVVPE
+194 
-206 SVTSIGDEAF
+206 
-216 CYCTELT
+216 
-223 SIKLPSK
+223 
-230 LSSFG
+230 
-235 HRVFWGCSKIK
+235 FWGCSKLK
-246 SISIPEGV
+246 SIRIPNTV
-254 TEIGEYSFCECR
+254 
-266 GLEKVSLPTTIKTI
+266 
-280 GFVAFSYCTNLTD
+280 
-293 INLPNGIESIG
+293 
-304 NRAFSHCESS
+304 
-314 TEIELP
+314 
-320 SSITS
+320 TS
-325 IGNGAFEY
+325 IGRQAF
-333 CYNLKSIFIP
+333 
-343 KNLTSIG
+343 
-350 DCAFSF
+350 
-356 CKGLKS
+356 
-362 LSVDPNNPVYDSR
+362 
-375 NNCNAIVRSEDNTI
+375 
-389 LFGSGSTV
+389 
-397 FDESITSI
+397 
-405 GDYAFWG
+405 
-412 NNLIVEIY
+412 
-420 IPNTISY
+420 
-427 IGNGAFRDCIN
+427 
-438 LKKVSIPNSIT
+438 
-449 TINDYAF
+449 
-456 ERCSNLEVLDWHDG
+456 DG
-470 ITNIGKYCFN
+470 C
-480 NCSSLNDIKLP
+480 
-491 ESIEK
+491 
-496 ISFGS
+496 
-501 LYGCVGLSKLTLP
+501 
-514 KKISGIEKWALYG
+514 SGIEKIEIPNSVNYIGEYAFSDCFSLESIIISSSVTAIRSFAFFRCGALASIDIPNSVTTIGEYAFTE
-527 CTGLKEI
+527 CKRLTQI
-534 TCEAIN
+534 TCRAN
-540 PPLIEAQEAINN
+540 VPPTIGNWTTFNEVHK
-552 IDLSIP
+552 SIP
-558 VYVPAA
+558 VYVPAS
-564 SIEAYKSADYWSEFT
+564 SIDAYKSARYWSEFT
-579 NFQAIVEEE
+579 NFQAIAEPA
-588 KTEWRISDRTDIEVD
+588 KTEWRISDRTDIDVD
-603 FHSIKEAMEDGRVQ
+603 FHSINEAMEDERVQ

-696 NNTNNDND
+696 NKTNNDND

-718 GLSSDGFTYNW
+718 GFSSEGFTYNW

-743 IKDLEDATI
+743 IKDLEEATI

-785 NQWEYPVNCLEK
+785 NQSEYPVNCLEK
-797 VSGSEMSYN
+797 VSDSDMSYN
-806 IISYGDYDGNLAQ
+806 IVSFGEYEGNKAQ
-819 EDYHKILSCTGD
+819 NDLRQIFSCTG
-831 ANSEDYYTPV
+831 NTSSEDYYTPAGV
-841 GYSIGY
+841 SLGY
-847 STDGTDCGAFGGSE
+847 STDGTDCGAFGGSN

-942 DLALDDESYKYIQT
+942 DISLDDESYGYIQT
-956 SAVALEKAKAYIYM
+956 SAVALEMAKAYIYM

-983 PTFAAAHASEMQTV
+983 PTFAATHASEVQTV

-1007 IITTNIKILINGTQY
+1007 IITTNIKILINETQY

-1034 LNLKNLYSALDGEN
+1034 LNLKNMYNAMGGEK
-1048 WTNVKWSFLSN
+1048 WSSKWSFLSN
-1059 GRQASDFPGVTFTEP
+1059 GRQTTDFPGVTFTTADE
-1074 NDMGQSYVQELDLV
+1074 MGYSRVQEIDLS
-1088 KNNMKGDVS
+1088 KNNLSGDIS
-1097 NLTLYFPQLT
+1097 SLALNFPKLTTINLYGN
-1107 SLNMYYNQLT
+1107 SLT
-1117 GDVTNMVS
+1117 GDATEMVRGLS
-1125 NLESLKTL
+1125 SLKSL
-1133 DISYN
+1133 NISYN
-1138 MLTGLT
+1138 LLTGLT
-1144 SLPASVATLNKGY
+1144 SLPSSVSS
-1157 QFRGDYNQDYLSKL
+1157 LSKGGQL
-1171 SAVTVYIS
+1171 TGASTEYIESLNAITVFIS
-1179 DKQSVGLP
+1179 DKQEVKLP
-1187 TIMTYDLKTN
+1187 TIMTYDLATN
-1197 SNVPTAMYI
+1197 SNVPVKMFI
-1206 SERSTSSLS
+1206 KERDNTYSNT
-1215 AYYGQLV
+1215 YYGTLA
-1222 PHGGGSTSYYTSW
+1222 PYNSTDFIYATKW
-1235 TNKPYTYEYAQNHEI
+1235 VNDPYTYEYAQDHEI
-1250 YLRTSDGT
+1250 YLRTTDGT

-1276 TDLLDVQT
+1276 TNLDDVQT

-1289 LSPSDV
+1289 LSPSVV
-1295 SLFNKTAANTYNDET
+1295 SLFNTTAANTYNDEI

-1320 NIVLGKPIVTIEIPT
+1320 NIVLGKPIVSIEIPT

-1366 ERLWLTNETEIGA
+1366 ERLWLTNETEVGA

-1389 DEVSLALNRKEFQMA
+1389 DEVSLALNRKDFQMA

-1437 YTEVA
+1437 YAEVA

-1479 GNNIVISSSRE
+1479 ANNIVISSSRE

-1501 SGVNALS
+1501 SGVNALT
-1508 WQGKCVNAG
+1508 WQGKYVNAG

-1533 IYENGK
+1533 VYENGK

>member
-1 MKKKMKQ
+1 MEKKMKL

-19 RRLFIVI
+19 RRLFTVI
-26 IMMVLCFLQTNASEL
+26 IMMVASVLCTEAQTL
-41 INGLYYTLYSSSKTA
+41 IDGLYYNLDSNTKTA
-56 AIVNS
+56 SVSENKSASGDIVIPEKVSYGNVEYTVTSLEVNCFKSCKKLKSIRIPNTVTSIGSYAFFVCASLEKIEIPNS
-61 TLNQEE
+61 VNYIGIDAFSACYSLESI
-67 NVIIPSSIE
+67 IIPSS
-76 YNGQTYQV
+76 V
-84 TTISDNVFRYAKM
+84 TQIQGPLFSHCHNIR
-97 KSVTIPESVKRI
+97 
-109 GNEAFYYCSNLTSIE
+109 
-124 IGKNVTS
+124 
-131 IGNDSFGYCTA
+131 
-142 LTSIKVSEDNP
+142 SIKVAQNNKV
-153 IYDSRDNC
+153 YDSRDNC
-161 NAIIRTSDNTLLYG
+161 NAIIETATNTLISACSY
-175 CLNSFIPD
+175 STIP
-183 GIVKI
+183 
-188 QSSAFS
+188 SS
-194 HLKIEGDFVVPE
+194 V
-206 SVTSIGDEAF
+206 
-216 CYCTELT
+216 
-223 SIKLPSK
+223 
-230 LSSFG
+230 
-235 HRVFWGCSKIK
+235 
-246 SISIPEGV
+246 
-254 TEIGEYSFCECR
+254 
-266 GLEKVSLPTTIKTI
+266 TTIKYS
-280 GFVAFSYCTNLTD
+280 AFFHSEYLA
-293 INLPNGIESIG
+293 SI
-304 NRAFSHCESS
+304 
-314 TEIELP
+314 
-320 SSITS
+320 
-325 IGNGAFEY
+325 
-333 CYNLKSIFIP
+333 
-343 KNLTSIG
+343 
-350 DCAFSF
+350 D
-356 CKGLKS
+356 
-362 LSVDPNNPVYDSR
+362 
-375 NNCNAIVRSEDNTI
+375 
-389 LFGSGSTV
+389 
-397 FDESITSI
+397 
-405 GDYAFWG
+405 
-412 NNLIVEIY
+412 
-420 IPNTISY
+420 
-427 IGNGAFRDCIN
+427 
-438 LKKVSIPNSIT
+438 IPNSVT
-449 TINDYAF
+449 TIENYAF
-456 ERCSNLEVLDWHDG
+456 S
-470 ITNIGKYCFN
+470 
-480 NCSSLNDIKLP
+480 
-491 ESIEK
+491 
-496 ISFGS
+496 
-501 LYGCVGLSKLTLP
+501 GCAMLTQ
-514 KKISGIEKWALYG
+514 
-527 CTGLKEI
+527 I
-534 TCEAIN
+534 TCRAN
-540 PPLIEAQEAINN
+540 VPPTILTSSTF
-552 IDLSIP
+552 DKVDKSIP
-558 VYVPAA
+558 VHVPAS
-564 SIEAYKSADYWSEFT
+564 SIDAYKSAQYWSEFT
-579 NFQAIVEEE
+579 NFQAIAEPV
-588 KTEWRISDRTDIEVD
+588 KTEWRISDRTDIDVD
-603 FHSIKEAMEDGRVQ
+603 FHSIEEAMKDERVQ
-617 DGHTLYIERGTNLGY
+617 DGHTLYIERGTNLGNA
-632 EEITKSVNVIGP
+632 EITKSVNVIGP

-651 SKNANI
+651 SRNAKVDYVI
-657 NELLINAEGAT
+657 INAENAKV
-668 IVGIVSFYTYVNNKN
+668 VGLQINNALVCNNNVN
-683 ISIKNCKIYDVYG
+683 IENCYITNSVLG
-696 NNTNNDND
+696 NETNNENDN
-704 YCNIHSCF
+704 CVIKSCF
-712 IDGCVQ
+712 IDGSVY
-718 GLSSDGFTYNW
+718 GSGEDGTYEW
-729 TLTNNIMTGSSLGG
+729 TLTNNIIKGGVYNFEEMTLN
-743 IKDLEDATI
+743 
-752 DHNTIFSGSS
+752 HNTIVSANYVLKGVNFSTVRNNLLHQTKSES
-762 NCYPLE
+762 P
-768 NIVNS
+768 IVNCS
-773 TVTNNIAYSNYF
+773 DNEYDKNVVSLTSNTNGEKT
-785 NQWEYPVNCLEK
+785 NQTLEK
-797 VSGSEMSYN
+797 S
-806 IISYGDYDGNLAQ
+806 ISC
-819 EDYHKILSCTGD
+819 SGD
-831 ANSEDYYTPV
+831 ANSEDYYAPV

-847 STDGTDCGAFGGSE
+847 STNGTDCGAFGGSE

-923 LSIRGIN
+923 LSIRGIKA
-930 TGTEI
+930 GTEI
-935 EVANQQF
+935 AVADQQF
-942 DLALDDESYKYIQT
+942 DIALDDDSYGYIQT
-956 SAVALEKAKAYIYM
+956 SAVALEMSKAYIYM
-970 KASNNAIFNITLS
+970 KADNQAIFNITLS

-1074 NDMGQSYVQELDLV
+1074 NELGQSYVQELDLV

-1097 NLTLYFPQLT
+1097 NLTLYFPRLT

-1157 QFRGDYNQDYLSKL
+1157 QFRGDVNQDYLSKL
-1171 SAVTVYIS
+1171 SAATVYIS

-1222 PHGGGSTSYYTSW
+1222 PHSGGSTSYYTSW
-1235 TNKPYTYEYAQNHEI
+1235 TNKPYTYEYAQDHEI

-1289 LSPSDV
+1289 LSPSVV

-1320 NIVLGKPIVTIEIPT
+1320 NIVLGKPIVSIEIPT

-1366 ERLWLTNETEIGA
+1366 ERLWLTNEAEVGA

-1389 DEVSLALNRKEFQMA
+1389 DEVSLALNRKDFQMA

-1414 IIYSLSGKSVP
+1414 IIYSISGKSVP

-1479 GNNIVISSSRE
+1479 GNNIVISSSRD
-1490 ISNAEVIVTSA
+1490 IRNAEVIVTSA
-1501 SGVNALS
+1501 SGVNALT
-1508 WQGKCVNAG
+1508 WQGKYVNAG

>member
-1 MKKKMKQ
+1 MEKKMKL

-235 HRVFWGCSKIK
+235 HTVFWGCSKIK

-254 TEIGEYSFCECR
+254 KEIGEYSFCECR

-280 GFVAFSYCTNLTD
+280 GFVAFQHCTNLTD

-304 NRAFSHCESS
+304 NSAFYSCESL

-350 DCAFSF
+350 NCAFSF

-420 IPNTISY
+420 IPNTISS
-427 IGNGAFRDCIN
+427 IGIGAFRDCIN

-470 ITNIGKYCFN
+470 ITNIGKYCFS

-496 ISFGS
+496 ISFS
-501 LYGCVGLSKLTLP
+501 CLFGCVGLSKLTLP

-603 FHSIKEAMEDGRVQ
+603 FHSIEEAMEDERVQ
-617 DGHTLYIERGTNLGY
+617 NGHTLYIERGTNLGNA
-632 EEITKSVNVIGP
+632 EITKSVNVIGP
-644 GYDLADE
+644 GYDLADD
-651 SKNANI
+651 SRNAKVDFMI
-657 NELLINAEGAT
+657 INAENT
-668 IVGIVSFYTYVNNKN
+668 KVVGLQVQNVLVCNNNVN
-683 ISIKNCKIYDVYG
+683 IENCYITSSVLG
-696 NNTNNDND
+696 NETSYENDN
-704 YCNIHSCF
+704 CVIKSCF
-712 IDGCVQ
+712 IDGNVE
-718 GLSSDGFTYNW
+718 GRGEDGTQEW
-729 TLTNNIMTGSSLGG
+729 TLTNNIIKGGVYYFVEMTLN
-743 IKDLEDATI
+743 
-752 DHNTIFSGSS
+752 HNTIVSD
-762 NCYPLE
+762 NYVLNRV
-768 NIVNS
+768 NIS
-773 TVTNNIAYSNYF
+773 MVTNNVLFRPKNVSPISDCTDN
-785 NQWEYPVNCLEK
+785 EYNK
-797 VSGSEMSYN
+797 NIVSAISGTNGEEWCETLSK
-806 IISYGDYDGNLAQ
+806 II
-819 EDYHKILSCTGD
+819 SCTGD
-831 ANSEDYYTPV
+831 ASSEDYYTPV
-841 GYSIGY
+841 GYSLGY

-861 PYVKGGKSGLFV
+861 LYVKGGKSGLFV
-873 EREGEGGDEP
+873 EREGEGCDEP

-906 LDIEND
+906 LDIVND

-942 DLALDDESYKYIQT
+942 DIALDDESYGYIQT
-956 SAVALEKAKAYIYM
+956 SAVALEMTKAYIYM

-983 PTFAAAHASEMQTV
+983 PTFAATHASEVQTV

-1034 LNLKNLYSALDGEN
+1034 LNLKNMYNAMGGEK
-1048 WTNVKWSFLSN
+1048 WSSKWSFLSN
-1059 GRQASDFPGVTFTEP
+1059 GRQTTDFPGVTFTTADE
-1074 NDMGQSYVQELDLV
+1074 MGYSRVQEIDLS
-1088 KNNMKGDVS
+1088 KNNLSGDIS
-1097 NLTLYFPQLT
+1097 SLALNFPKLTTINLYGN
-1107 SLNMYYNQLT
+1107 SLT
-1117 GDVTNMVS
+1117 GDATEMVRGLS
-1125 NLESLKTL
+1125 SLKSL
-1133 DISYN
+1133 NISYN
-1138 MLTGLT
+1138 LLTGLT
-1144 SLPASVATLNKGY
+1144 SLPSSVSS
-1157 QFRGDYNQDYLSKL
+1157 LSKGGQL
-1171 SAVTVYIS
+1171 TGASTEYIESLNAITVFIS
-1179 DKQSVGLP
+1179 DKQEVKLP
-1187 TIMTYDLKTN
+1187 TIMTYDLATN
-1197 SNVPTAMYI
+1197 SNVPVKMFI
-1206 SERSTSSLS
+1206 KERDNTYSNT
-1215 AYYGQLV
+1215 YYGTLA
-1222 PHGGGSTSYYTSW
+1222 PYNSTDFIYATKW
-1235 TNKPYTYEYAQNHEI
+1235 VNDPYTYEYAQDHEI
-1250 YLRTSDGT
+1250 YLRTTDGT

-1276 TDLLDVQT
+1276 TNLDDVQT

-1289 LSPSDV
+1289 LSPSVV
-1295 SLFNKTAANTYNDET
+1295 SLFNTTAANTYNDET

-1320 NIVLGKPIVTIEIPT
+1320 NIVLGKPIVFIEIPT

-1357 TGNILFVEG
+1357 TGNILFVKG
-1366 ERLWLTNETEIGA
+1366 ERLWLTNETEVGA

-1389 DEVSLALNRKEFQMA
+1389 DEVSLALNRKDFQMA
-1404 SLDIEGGSRH
+1404 SLDIEGRSRH

-1437 YTEVA
+1437 YAEVA
-1442 DAALSTVDAKSLSFT
+1442 DAALSSVDAKSLSFT

-1479 GNNIVISSSRE
+1479 GNNIVISSSRK

-1501 SGVNALS
+1501 SGVNALT
-1508 WQGKCVNAG
+1508 WQGKYVNAG

>member
-1 MKKKMKQ
+1 MAKKMKLPQ
-8 KQCIA
+8 SMANIQS
-13 DIPSLS
+13 PF
-19 RRLFIVI
+19 RRLFTLI
-26 IMMVLCFLQTNASEL
+26 IFILSSVWCSE
-41 INGLYYTLYSSSKTA
+41 A
-56 AIVNS
+56 S
-61 TLNQEE
+61 TL
-67 NVIIPSSIE
+67 I
-76 YNGQTYQV
+76 
-84 TTISDNVFRYAKM
+84 
-97 KSVTIPESVKRI
+97 
-109 GNEAFYYCSNLTSIE
+109 
-124 IGKNVTS
+124 
-131 IGNDSFGYCTA
+131 
-142 LTSIKVSEDNP
+142 
-153 IYDSRDNC
+153 
-161 NAIIRTSDNTLLYG
+161 
-175 CLNSFIPD
+175 D
-183 GIVKI
+183 GIYYNLNDD
-188 QSSAFS
+188 ATA
-194 HLKIEGDFVVPE
+194 
-206 SVTSIGDEAF
+206 SVTSGSSYAGEIVIPAEVSFGGKSYAVTSVGLYAF
-216 CYCTELT
+216 CKCGDIT
-223 SIKLPSK
+223 S
-230 LSSFG
+230 
-235 HRVFWGCSKIK
+235 V
-246 SISIPEGV
+246 SIPG
-254 TEIGEYSFCECR
+254 T
-266 GLEKVSLPTTIKTI
+266 VS
-280 GFVAFSYCTNLTD
+280 
-293 INLPNGIESIG
+293 E
-304 NRAFSHCESS
+304 
-314 TEIELP
+314 
-320 SSITS
+320 
-325 IGNGAFEY
+325 
-333 CYNLKSIFIP
+333 
-343 KNLTSIG
+343 
-350 DCAFSF
+350 
-356 CKGLKS
+356 
-362 LSVDPNNPVYDSR
+362 
-375 NNCNAIVRSEDNTI
+375 
-389 LFGSGSTV
+389 
-397 FDESITSI
+397 I
-405 GDYAFWG
+405 GDYAFYYCG
-412 NNLIVEIY
+412 LSQITCHAPVPPSVASNFSLI
-420 IPNTISY
+420 
-427 IGNGAFRDCIN
+427 GLDR
-438 LKKVSIPNSIT
+438 SIP
-449 TINDYAF
+449 
-456 ERCSNLEVLDWHDG
+456 L
-470 ITNIGKYCFN
+470 
-480 NCSSLNDIKLP
+480 
-491 ESIEK
+491 
-496 ISFGS
+496 
-501 LYGCVGLSKLTLP
+501 
-514 KKISGIEKWALYG
+514 
-527 CTGLKEI
+527 
-534 TCEAIN
+534 
-540 PPLIEAQEAINN
+540 
-552 IDLSIP
+552 
-558 VYVPAA
+558 YVPAS
-564 SIEAYKSADYWSEFT
+564 SIEAYKKADYWMEFT
-579 NFQAIVEEE
+579 NIQAIQEEV
-588 KTEWRISDRTDIEVD
+588 KTEWRISDRTDIDVD
-603 FHSIKEAMEDGRVQ
+603 FHSIEEAMKDERVQ
-617 DGHTLYIERGTNLGY
+617 DGHTLYIERGTNLGNA
-632 EEITKSVNVIGP
+632 EITKSVNVIGP
-644 GYDLADE
+644 GYDLADD
-651 SKNANI
+651 SRNAKVDFVM
-657 NELLINAEGAT
+657 INAENT
-668 IVGIVSFYTYVNNKN
+668 KVVGLQVQNVLVCNNNVN
-683 ISIKNCKIYDVYG
+683 IENCYITSSVLG
-696 NNTNNDND
+696 NETSYENDN
-704 YCNIHSCF
+704 CVIKSCF
-712 IDGCVQ
+712 IDGNVY
-718 GLSSDGFTYNW
+718 GRGEDGTYEW
-729 TLTNNIMTGSSLGG
+729 TLINNIIKGGVYNFVEMTLN
-743 IKDLEDATI
+743 
-752 DHNTIFSGSS
+752 HNTIVSDNYVLNG
-762 NCYPLE
+762 
-768 NIVNS
+768 VNLS
-773 TVTNNIAYSNYF
+773 TVTNNLLHQTKADSPI
-785 NQWEYPVNCLEK
+785 VNCYDNEYDKNVVSLTSNTNGENTNQTLEK
-797 VSGSEMSYN
+797 S
-806 IISYGDYDGNLAQ
+806 ISC
-819 EDYHKILSCTGD
+819 SGD

-841 GYSIGY
+841 GYSLGY

-873 EREGEGGDEP
+873 EREGEGGD
-883 EPEPE
+883 EPE

-942 DLALDDESYKYIQT
+942 DIALDDESYGYIQT
-956 SAVALEKAKAYIYM
+956 SAVALEMAKAYIYM

-983 PTFAAAHASEMQTV
+983 PTFAAAHASEVQTV

-1074 NDMGQSYVQELDLV
+1074 NEMGQSYVQELDLV

-1125 NLESLKTL
+1125 ELESLKTL

-1157 QFRGDYNQDYLSKL
+1157 QFRGDNNQDYLSKL
-1171 SAVTVYIS
+1171 SAATVYIS

-1197 SNVPTAMYI
+1197 TNVPTTMYI

-1222 PHGGGSTSYYTSW
+1222 PHSGGSTSYYTSW
-1235 TNKPYTYEYAQNHEI
+1235 TNKPYTYEYAQDHEI

-1289 LSPSDV
+1289 LSPSVV
-1295 SLFNKTAANTYNDET
+1295 SLFNKTAANTYNDEI

-1320 NIVLGKPIVTIEIPT
+1320 NIVLGKPIVSIEIPT

-1350 ATPVPGG
+1350 ATPIPGG

-1366 ERLWLTNETEIGA
+1366 ERLWLTNEAEVGA

-1442 DAALSTVDAKSLSFT
+1442 DAALSSVDAKSLSFT

-1501 SGVNALS
+1501 SGVNALT
-1508 WQGKCVNAG
+1508 WQGKYVNAG

>member
-1 MKKKMKQ
+1 M
-8 KQCIA
+8 
-13 DIPSLS
+13 
-19 RRLFIVI
+19 
-26 IMMVLCFLQTNASEL
+26 
-41 INGLYYTLYSSSKTA
+41 
-56 AIVNS
+56 
-61 TLNQEE
+61 TLNHNTIVSDNYVLNRVNTSTVIN
-67 NVIIPSSIE
+67 NVLFRPMNVSP
-76 YNGQTYQV
+76 
-84 TTISDNVFRYAKM
+84 ISDC
-97 KSVTIPESVKRI
+97 TD
-109 GNEAFYYCSNLTSIE
+109 NEY
-124 IGKNVTS
+124 
-131 IGNDSFGYCTA
+131 
-142 LTSIKVSEDNP
+142 
-153 IYDSRDNC
+153 
-161 NAIIRTSDNTLLYG
+161 
-175 CLNSFIPD
+175 
-183 GIVKI
+183 
-188 QSSAFS
+188 
-194 HLKIEGDFVVPE
+194 
-206 SVTSIGDEAF
+206 
-216 CYCTELT
+216 
-223 SIKLPSK
+223 
-230 LSSFG
+230 
-235 HRVFWGCSKIK
+235 
-246 SISIPEGV
+246 
-254 TEIGEYSFCECR
+254 
-266 GLEKVSLPTTIKTI
+266 
-280 GFVAFSYCTNLTD
+280 
-293 INLPNGIESIG
+293 
-304 NRAFSHCESS
+304 
-314 TEIELP
+314 
-320 SSITS
+320 
-325 IGNGAFEY
+325 
-333 CYNLKSIFIP
+333 
-343 KNLTSIG
+343 
-350 DCAFSF
+350 
-356 CKGLKS
+356 
-362 LSVDPNNPVYDSR
+362 
-375 NNCNAIVRSEDNTI
+375 
-389 LFGSGSTV
+389 
-397 FDESITSI
+397 
-405 GDYAFWG
+405 
-412 NNLIVEIY
+412 
-420 IPNTISY
+420 
-427 IGNGAFRDCIN
+427 
-438 LKKVSIPNSIT
+438 
-449 TINDYAF
+449 
-456 ERCSNLEVLDWHDG
+456 
-470 ITNIGKYCFN
+470 
-480 NCSSLNDIKLP
+480 
-491 ESIEK
+491 
-496 ISFGS
+496 
-501 LYGCVGLSKLTLP
+501 
-514 KKISGIEKWALYG
+514 
-527 CTGLKEI
+527 
-534 TCEAIN
+534 
-540 PPLIEAQEAINN
+540 
-552 IDLSIP
+552 
-558 VYVPAA
+558 
-564 SIEAYKSADYWSEFT
+564 
-579 NFQAIVEEE
+579 
-588 KTEWRISDRTDIEVD
+588 
-603 FHSIKEAMEDGRVQ
+603 
-617 DGHTLYIERGTNLGY
+617 
-632 EEITKSVNVIGP
+632 
-644 GYDLADE
+644 
-651 SKNANI
+651 
-657 NELLINAEGAT
+657 
-668 IVGIVSFYTYVNNKN
+668 NKN
-683 ISIKNCKIYDVYG
+683 IVSAISGTNGEEWCETLSKI
-696 NNTNNDND
+696 
-704 YCNIHSCF
+704 I
-712 IDGCVQ
+712 
-718 GLSSDGFTYNW
+718 
-729 TLTNNIMTGSSLGG
+729 
-743 IKDLEDATI
+743 
-752 DHNTIFSGSS
+752 
-762 NCYPLE
+762 
-768 NIVNS
+768 
-773 TVTNNIAYSNYF
+773 
-785 NQWEYPVNCLEK
+785 
-797 VSGSEMSYN
+797 
-806 IISYGDYDGNLAQ
+806 
-819 EDYHKILSCTGD
+819 SCTGD
-831 ANSEDYYTPV
+831 ASSEDYYTPV
-841 GYSIGY
+841 GYSLGY

-1074 NDMGQSYVQELDLV
+1074 NEMGQSYVQELDLV

-1097 NLTLYFPQLT
+1097 NLTLYFPRLT

-1125 NLESLKTL
+1125 ELESMKTL

-1157 QFRGDYNQDYLSKL
+1157 QFRGDNNQDYLSKL
-1171 SAVTVYIS
+1171 SAATVYIS

-1206 SERSTSSLS
+1206 SERSTSSIS

-1235 TNKPYTYEYAQNHEI
+1235 TNKPYTYEYAQDHEI

-1289 LSPSDV
+1289 LSPSV
-1295 SLFNKTAANTYNDET
+1295 VKLFNKTAANTYNDET

-1320 NIVLGKPIVTIEIPT
+1320 NIVLGKPIVSIEIPT

-1350 ATPVPGG
+1350 ATPIPGG

-1366 ERLWLTNETEIGA
+1366 ERLWLTNETEVGA

-1389 DEVSLALNRKEFQMA
+1389 DEVSLALNRKDFQMA

-1437 YTEVA
+1437 YAEVA
-1442 DAALSTVDAKSLSFT
+1442 DAALSSVDAKSLSFT

-1508 WQGKCVNAG
+1508 WQGKYVNAG